1 VCHDHS
7 AATVPLATKL
17 IHSITL
23 QKVLAKQLNSK
34 EKLGKWRVKLTHPE
48 YPHQVAVNNVPKDH
62 RQPGQKSVSNSKQLV
77 KRIKFTLPQ
86 EKHRTGIIIGS
97 NCVLMSF
104 LRRSRKMQR
113 I

>member
-62 RQPGQKSVSNSKQLV
+62 RQPCHKKSTEQ
-77 KRIKFTLPQ
+77 
-86 EKHRTGIIIGS
+86 G
-97 NCVLMSF
+97 
-104 LRRSRKMQR
+104 
-113 I
+113 